1 MILITS
7 IEMEKY
13 LQSSEIIDWQH
24 PEIIELAHQISSKYQ
39 TIPDIAKACF
49 EWVRD
54 EIRHSHDYRM
64 NPVTFR
70 ASDVFKYRT
79 GYCFAK
85 SHLLAALFRANQIPA
100 GLCYQR
106 LTIDDPPESKLIPHN
121 LPCTLHGLNAVFLP
135 EIGWY
140 RIDPRG
146 NRNGIDA
153 RFLPP
158 QEHLAFEIRLPQEAD
173 FQNIFAEPLPIVLE
187 ALRKSSTWNEVLINL
202 PDISLKMW
210 QEYYLVSKTM
220 DYQIRSLTDTDESIL
235 WTMLTYAA
243 HESSIETVRTHPDLL
258 RYVKNWGRSG
268 DTGFVATTYSGDKCC
283 IGSAW
288 LRLFASHDR
297 GFGYIEDGIPEL
309 AIAVLPAYRNQGI
322 GTKLLTQI
330 IEFAGSLFPA
340 ISLSV
345 RSHSRAI
352 EWYERMGF
360 VKVNG
365 SEIINRTGG
374 SSLNMIYRYL

>member
-1 MILITS
+1 
-7 IEMEKY
+7 MEEAIDMQEY

-24 PEIIELAHQISSKYQ
+24 PEVLALAHQIASTHQ
-39 TIPDIAKACF
+39 TTADIAKACF

-54 EIRHSHDYRM
+54 EIYHSRDYQM
-64 NPVTFR
+64 NPVTYR
-70 ASDVFKYRT
+70 ASEVLKYRT

-85 SHLLAALFRANQIPA
+85 SHLLAALLRANQIPA

-106 LTIDDPPESKLIPHN
+106 LSIDDRGAPY
-121 LPCTLHGLNAVFLP
+121 TLHGLNAIFLP
-135 EIGWY
+135 KIGWY
-140 RIDPRG
+140 RVDPRG
-146 NRNGIDA
+146 NREGIDA
-153 RFLPP
+153 RFTPP
-158 QEHLAFEIRLPQEAD
+158 QEQLAFEIKMPQAAD
-173 FQNIFAEPLPIVLE
+173 FQNIFAEPLPIVLA

-210 QEYYLVSKTM
+210 QEYSLVSKTM

-243 HESSIETVRTHPDLL
+243 HESSIETVRSHPDLV
-258 RYVKNWGRSG
+258 RYVKDWGRSG
-268 DTGFVATTYSGDKCC
+268 DMGFVAATYSGNKCC
-283 IGSAW
+283 IGAAW
-288 LRLFASHDR
+288 LRLFPSNDR

-330 IEFAGSLFPA
+330 VEFAGNLFPA

-345 RSHSRAI
+345 RSHSPAI
-352 EWYERMGF
+352 ELYERIGF
-360 VKVNG
+360 VKIDD
-365 SEIINRTGG
+365 SEVINRTGS
-374 SSLNMIYRYL
+374 SSLNMIYRYS